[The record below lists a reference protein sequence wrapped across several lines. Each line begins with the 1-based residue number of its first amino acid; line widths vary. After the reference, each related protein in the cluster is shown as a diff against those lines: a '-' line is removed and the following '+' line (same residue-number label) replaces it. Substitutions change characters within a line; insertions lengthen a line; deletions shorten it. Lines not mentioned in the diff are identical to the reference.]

1 MKSVRSQI
9 TLIAAATL
17 LFLTATTHGAKLCI
31 DPGHGGS
38 DPGAVGNGL
47 RECDMNLDMSLR
59 ARDLFNA
66 DGGWTIIMTRTTDV
80 YVSLAGRTDYANN
93 NGADRFICVHCNSF
107 SDSSANGTETYC
119 HPSGSSNSFDLR
131 NKVQAEMVSHMGTTN
146 RGNKTAT
153 FYVLSYTNMPSILTE
168 VAFISNPTDAGKL
181 GNAAYR
187 QEAARAILHGTQ
199 SHYGISPHDPVT
211 EINPPYTFDSDLQGW
226 TAGNCVNG
234 PWHSNSDGWPGIL
247 YCDQSCND
255 AFIYSPSTNFTGGA
269 NQAAKVRIY
278 NADGGTHNM
287 QLFWTSAANPSWS
300 EENSSGIVT
309 YSSSTGWTIVY
320 LPLTNSRWVNQN
332 ITRLRLDFDNTSSGL
347 RWHVDYI
354 TISSNLGNVTGT
366 VTNAQGGAA
375 ISGASVTLSGVGSTT
390 TNSSGVYSFTGVNAG
405 TYSLSV
411 SAVGFTGASG
421 SVTVTPEATATKNF
435 ALSPFG
441 YSVSAISV
449 ADTYVA
455 STSPDTV
462 RTGAIQTGFSSSVG
476 ARRGLLRFNT
486 ELPSSAVVNA
496 AGSASLSMYLYSRY
510 SGSNTAA
517 IALSKPSF
525 TNLWTESSATWNTAS
540 AYSGDFAST
549 DVTDYGT
556 YSWSWNGNTAGI
568 PGMKGIVVRNASSE
582 TEATYAKIF
591 ENRENTGASGVYPVI
606 TIYYNYTLPTGSPN
620 TILSWAYLG
629 HYAQGAT
636 AEHQTR
642 IHTNQIAGDYANTAG
657 NAVAVPVNESTLAA
671 DAANGSGYV
680 SYGSAGYGSYK
691 WKNGT
696 STANNVVD
704 LLSAPFYN
712 AASKDNGT
720 TYACVYIHYNAATN
734 NSVYIGAGSDDC
746 SKVWLNGEQVG
757 YWDSPMGRGAVADQD
772 WYGPVTLN
780 NGWNR
785 LVMKVENGGGGYGLC
800 ARLANSSGNYI
811 GNCTYYVADG
821 TAPANPTSCTEAGGS
836 ASDVWQSAYPDPS
849 FAWAGATDSQ
859 GAGEGVSGIKGYKYY
874 WGTSPTGVVTN
885 WTTGTAFDPAA
896 PGDGAYYLRIST
908 VDNALNESST
918 QTKFVFKYDA
928 TAPANVSLG
937 FGTITTDS
945 IAVLGTGSDPHSGIN
960 ATNGFNYSRAGAAGS
975 GWTGGTFEWTGLTA
989 NTEYTGLTVTA
1000 RDQVAPTPN
1009 SASSPAMSK
1018 YTLQNTPATPMFTDV
1033 TETSCRVYTANP
1045 VNLTAGNSGVIF
1057 HDGTA
1062 DRAKVTELYDD
1073 ITGLTANTEY
1083 VFKAKA
1089 VNGEGI
1095 ETAYSGTASLWTLS
1109 VPPSEGSVTADV
1121 TNPCSGETVNW
1132 TAVGGF
1138 GAGKVQYYAYAWN
1151 QNPTYTFTGSEP
1163 LWSADT
1169 LATPVEAP
1177 GTWYLHV
1184 VGMNAADQ
1192 PNGGYSYAV
1201 EAQGCVSPSIMAAV
1215 SRMTHGTAGQF
1226 ENDLWSAEAIEHR
1239 AGGPTTLV
1247 VTFDYPIQGNEGLDV
1262 SDVTLSSGSV
1272 TDLAIDDDELTIT
1285 MNGAANGQNLIVA
1298 FPGIVS
1304 NVGLAVTDTLC
1315 VGTLAGDVTGDRAV
1329 NIFDLV
1335 QVRNQLNQPVT
1346 AGSFRVDVNADGAV
1360 NIFDL
1365 VAVRNNLNQSVPNCP

>member
-1 MKSVRSQI
+1 
-9 TLIAAATL
+9 
-17 LFLTATTHGAKLCI
+17 
-31 DPGHGGS
+31 
-38 DPGAVGNGL
+38 
-47 RECDMNLDMSLR
+47 
-59 ARDLFNA
+59 
-66 DGGWTIIMTRTTDV
+66 
-80 YVSLAGRTDYANN
+80 
-93 NGADRFICVHCNSF
+93 
-107 SDSSANGTETYC
+107 
-119 HPSGSSNSFDLR
+119 
-131 NKVQAEMVSHMGTTN
+131 
-146 RGNKTAT
+146 
-153 FYVLSYTNMPSILTE
+153 
-168 VAFISNPTDAGKL
+168 
-181 GNAAYR
+181 
-187 QEAARAILHGTQ
+187 
-199 SHYGISPHDPVT
+199 
-211 EINPPYTFDSDLQGW
+211 
-226 TAGNCVNG
+226 
-234 PWHSNSDGWPGIL
+234 
-247 YCDQSCND
+247 
-255 AFIYSPSTNFTGGA
+255 
-269 NQAAKVRIY
+269 
-278 NADGGTHNM
+278 
-287 QLFWTSAANPSWS
+287 
-300 EENSSGIVT
+300 
-309 YSSSTGWTIVY
+309 
-320 LPLTNSRWVNQN
+320 
-332 ITRLRLDFDNTSSGL
+332 
-347 RWHVDYI
+347 
-354 TISSNLGNVTGT
+354 
-366 VTNAQGGAA
+366 
-375 ISGASVTLSGVGSTT
+375 
-390 TNSSGVYSFTGVNAG
+390 
-405 TYSLSV
+405 
-411 SAVGFTGASG
+411 
-421 SVTVTPEATATKNF
+421 
-435 ALSPFG
+435 
-441 YSVSAISV
+441 
-449 ADTYVA
+449 
-455 STSPDTV
+455 
-462 RTGAIQTGFSSSVG
+462 IQTGFSSSVG

-1057 HDGTA
+1057 HDGAA

-1192 PNGGYSYAV
+1192 PNGGYTYAV

-1298 FPGIVS
+1298 FPG
-1304 NVGLAVTDTLC
+1304 
-1315 VGTLAGDVTGDRAV
+1315 
-1329 NIFDLV
+1329 
-1335 QVRNQLNQPVT
+1335 
-1346 AGSFRVDVNADGAV
+1346 
-1360 NIFDL
+1360 
-1365 VAVRNNLNQSVPNCP
+1365 